1 MEKPLTWRQRTTIIL
16 QVAEGKFPNKF
27 AIRGTKR
34 QYLDK
39 CMKVVLCTL
48 DYYFD
53 IHLFVLFIVLTHAQD
68 LNVVECLD
76 SYLYY
81 HPC

>member
-1 MEKPLTWRQRTTIIL
+1 
-16 QVAEGKFPNKF
+16 
-27 AIRGTKR
+27 
-34 QYLDK
+34 LDK